1 MLKSSDR
8 YIPTPPKFPD
18 VSPRGTK
25 GSAQFRPPEPQ
36 RMAEVAQ
43 WLGHGVILDWVR
55 LRGRLY
61 IADSLDVGMQARC
74 AAPGKKRVMN
84 GLVDGMVVGFGKSR
98 CMSKIVF
105 ATRHRRPGP
114 DMDSRLD
121 VGLLLLLTIGTL
133 GLAELFKVR
142 EADVA
147 V

>member
-1 MLKSSDR
+1 M
-8 YIPTPPKFPD
+8 
-18 VSPRGTK
+18 
-25 GSAQFRPPEPQ
+25 
-36 RMAEVAQ
+36 AQ

-61 IADSLDVGMQARC
+61 YIADTPDVRMQARC

-84 GLVDGMVVGFGKSR
+84 GLVDGMVVGFAKSR

-105 ATRHRRPGP
+105 ATRHCRPGP
-114 DMDSRLD
+114 DMHSRLD

-142 EADVA
+142 KADVA
-147 V
+147 VLLSILADVEIALGP